1 MNSKAAKVAALAL
14 LVVAVGLLI
23 ALKFP
28 RPAAK
33 ESSGSPRA
41 PKEDSRSPRA
51 REESGSRAAS
61 SGKARTRRE
70 AFEGAKVNASEVDV
84 ELDPDMDFY
93 TDSGDGLTDAEL
105 ADLKSGRLSGG
116 DLAEALAKLRGT
128 AFDNLP
134 VDVSTYLPS
143 ENQEVR
149 QAALAVLAGS
159 GPMGLAKAWDAVRS
173 GKDPE
178 AKLIVMRMAA
188 EKDGEGLAALL
199 KEGLESDH
207 PQLRYEAVELVEP
220 LQGKNE
226 AVRREVLQA
235 SVKSPHSDVALAAL
249 EQLTEDPRKA
259 DLVILFD
266 GLSHPDEEVSSS
278 ARGTIDFL
286 IDHEFQTAEEARAW
300 WQENGKSFD
309 DELSPA
315 E

>member
-1 MNSKAAKVAALAL
+1 MNSKAVKVAALAL
-14 LVVAVGLLI
+14 LVIAVGLLM
-23 ALKFP
+23 ALKFL
-28 RPAAK
+28 RPAGE
-33 ESSGSPRA
+33 ESSGPLRA
-41 PKEDSRSPRA
+41 SKEESRSPRA
-51 REESGSRAAS
+51 REESGSHPAS
-61 SGKARTRRE
+61 SGKTRTRRE

-93 TDSGDGLTDAEL
+93 TDSGDGPTASEL
-105 ADLKSGRLSGG
+105 ADLKSGRLSGAE
-116 DLAEALAKLRGT
+116 LAEVLAKLRGT
-128 AFDNLP
+128 TFENLP
-134 VDVSTYLPS
+134 VDISTYLSS

-159 GPMGLAKAWDAVRS
+159 GPLGLAKAWDAVR
-173 GKDPE
+173 GEKDPE
-178 AKLIVMRMAA
+178 AKLVVMRLAA

-199 KEGLESDH
+199 KEGLESNH

-220 LQGKNE
+220 LQEKDDP
-226 AVRREVLQA
+226 VRREVLQE

-286 IDHEFQTAEEARAW
+286 IDHEFQTADEARAW
-300 WQENGKSFD
+300 WKENEKSFD
-309 DELSPA
+309 DELTPV